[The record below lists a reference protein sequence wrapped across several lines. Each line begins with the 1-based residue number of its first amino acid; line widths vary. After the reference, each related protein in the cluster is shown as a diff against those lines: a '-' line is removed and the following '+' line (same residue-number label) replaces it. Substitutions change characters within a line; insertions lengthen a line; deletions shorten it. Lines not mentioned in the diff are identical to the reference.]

1 MSRKRRKRIFNSPE
15 ERAAWEVHSNQRVHQ
30 LRERAALIRAEIIAD
45 LTPEQ
50 LAAWDELHSDPQR
63 ALQYYIEREAERQAR
78 RKPA

>member
-1 MSRKRRKRIFNSPE
+1 
-15 ERAAWEVHSNQRVHQ
+15 VHSNQRVHQ